1 MNFKDKLFQSIQTS
15 IEEFIKDYNNEIST
29 KFNIDKDELSNIF
42 SNISCSSSSSH
53 VVSSP
58 KKPDKTLDMSSLQSC
73 NVAELKALCKE
84 RGLKC
89 GGKKTEIL
97 SRLVEFSKTNGD
109 NTGTGSR
116 NEQDIP
122 KKPQKQMKPQD
133 TLKKEVIKKLQTT
146 IGSQVPVRRNA
157 FGNYQHSQSNLIF
170 NNQKKVYAV
179 QNEDG
184 TVDPLNEES
193 IEICRKFNFPFV
205 MPDNLASK
213 KDNET
218 EIQLSDDEELSD
230 DDEELSDYSREE
242 QKDKNKLPK
251 KIVKQTHEEE
261 DEESEEESEE
271 ESDDDLEEDDLL
283 EDEEELTEDD
293 E

>member
-15 IEEFIKDYNNEIST
+15 VEEFIQEYNNEISE
-29 KFNIDKDELSNIF
+29 KFNLDKDELSNIL
-42 SNISCSSSSSH
+42 SNISSSSTSLPS

-58 KKPDKTLDMSSLQSC
+58 KKTDKSLDMSYLQSC

-89 GGKKTEIL
+89 GGKKSEIL
-97 SRLVEFSKTNGD
+97 SRLVEFSKNDGVDT
-109 NTGTGSR
+109 T
-116 NEQDIP
+116 QDKTP
-122 KKPQKQMKPQD
+122 KTCQKQIKPQD
-133 TLKKEVIKKLQTT
+133 TLKKEVIKKLQSS
-146 IGSQVPVRRNA
+146 ISSQVPVRRNA

-184 TVDPLNEES
+184 SIDPLNEES

-218 EIQLSDDEELSD
+218 EIELSDDEELSD
-230 DDEELSDYSREE
+230 DSEEE
-242 QKDKNKLPK
+242 QQDNKLPK
-251 KIVKQTHEEE
+251 KIVKQSQQEESDDEE
-261 DEESEEESEE
+261 DSSEE